1 MGSAA
6 ILSLYST
13 VMKVLAIVA
22 LGLVALAAARPS
34 NDIIDFETDN
44 IEHEQEGQAG
54 RAVEGEYSWVAP
66 DGNEYVVQYVA
77 DHLGYRVVESNVVP
91 EVVEVVELEEAED
104 EDEEPAFRAAEE
116 DDDEEEEATLRE
128 EEEDEDDE

>member
-66 DGNEYVVQYVA
+66 DGNEYKIKYIA
-77 DHLGYRVVESNVVP
+77 DNLGYRVVESNVLP
-91 EVVEVVELEEAED
+91 EAVEYSAAEAAEEE
-104 EDEEPAFRAAEE
+104 EDEEPA
-116 DDDEEEEATLRE
+116 LRE
-128 EEEDEDDE
+128 EEEEDEE